1 MRCPVLEVRPLALDG
16 VIEIRP
22 RQFADERGFFSET
35 WSRAGW
41 REAGIDVDFVQDNHS
56 LSRQRGV
63 LRGLH
68 FQAPPMAQ
76 AKLVRVT
83 RGSVFDVAVDIRV
96 GSPSYGRWVSTILS
110 AERWNQLFVPA
121 GFAHGF
127 VTLETDCEVV
137 YKVSAPYSAEHDRA
151 IRFDDPDI
159 AIEWPLQPEE
169 LILSDKD
176 RDAPRLADI
185 ESGFDFS

>member
-1 MRCPVLEVRPLALDG
+1 MPEVRPLEIDG
-16 VIEIRP
+16 VLEIRP
-22 RQFADERGFFSET
+22 AQFTDDRGFFSEV
-35 WSRAGW
+35 WSAARW
-41 REAGIDVDFVQDNHS
+41 LEAGIDVDFVQDNHS

-68 FQAPPMAQ
+68 YQAPPMAQ

-83 RGSVFDVAVDIRV
+83 RGAVFDVAADIRA
-96 GSPSYGRWVSTILS
+96 GSPTFGRWVSTILS
-110 AERWNQLFVPA
+110 AEHWNQLFIPA

-127 VTLETDCEVV
+127 LTLEPDTEVI

-159 AIEWPLQPEE
+159 AIDWPMAASEI
-169 LILSDKD
+169 ILSDKD
-176 RDAPRLADI
+176 RAAPSLADFQT
-185 ESGFDFS
+185 GFTFR